1 MYIIVYYHCISCHCY
16 QVSSLFHAPQLLLHW
31 LLHVSSS
38 TTCQRH
44 LARATARARSARSWE
59 IPYKRRFKG
68 AKHRTKWVFSSKP
81 CLIPRG
87 YRSEILR
94 FPTPQSGE
102 CLFVGIEH
110 VCFWGVFFWCWFEA
124 PNLALHGIHER
135 WQMRRSPRWFRQP
148 GSIHHDQ
155 LLLEWSPH
163 RGETFVLAAFNRRK
177 HTDLDP
183 PKGTPSFGIV
193 WKATSNDREGLK
205 GPSNS

>member
-1 MYIIVYYHCISCHCY
+1 MYIIVYPVTVIRCHHCSMLPSCCFIMLHIS
-16 QVSSLFHAPQLLLHW
+16 P
-31 LLHVSSS
+31 S

-59 IPYKRRFKG
+59 IPYQRSFKG

-110 VCFWGVFFWCWFEA
+110 VCFWGVFFGWFEA

-193 WKATSNDREGLK
+193 WKATSNDWEGLK